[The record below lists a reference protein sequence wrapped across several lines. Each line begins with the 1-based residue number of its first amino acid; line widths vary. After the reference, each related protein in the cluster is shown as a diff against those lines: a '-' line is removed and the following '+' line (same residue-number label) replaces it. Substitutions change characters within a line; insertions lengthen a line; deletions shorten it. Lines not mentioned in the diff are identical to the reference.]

1 MAGGVGS
8 RFWPFSTNKKPK
20 QFLDFFGTGRSFLQ
34 MTYDRFCK
42 IVPSENIYIASN
54 SNYKDLILEQLPEL
68 SENQVLLEPAR
79 RNTAPCIAYAMNKIY
94 SLNKDANVIVSP
106 SDHLILKEDDF
117 VETIKEGLEY
127 TRNNDNILTL
137 GIKPNRPET
146 GYGYIQIAENDENS
160 RFYKAKTF
168 TEKPNI
174 ELAKIFL
181 DSGEFLWNSGMF
193 IWNVKT
199 IIAAFDSYLSEV
211 SNKFKAGAEFYGTS
225 KEQEY
230 INSIYQS
237 CTNIS
242 IDYAILEKADNVH
255 VLSAN
260 FGWSDLGT
268 WGSIYEHSE
277 KDENQNYVHATQRFN
292 KPIVV
297 STVSEEPSED
307 ENYFCVDAYSQMV
320 VKANLTLKYSLHTG
334 EYNYLNSKIEK
345 DKVLPLLVYTRTYDV
360 DATSYNEVFPEA
372 KQSKTKKMIFV
383 IIFIIILAVSAPF
396 TAYYW
401 TKHSN
406 SDNNLNDRA
415 GRAGALLSESVDD
428 KKSDVTGDT
437 EKFFRMNDV

>member
-1 MAGGVGS
+1 MKNNYCVIMAGGVGS

-34 MTYDRFCK
+34 MTFDRFSK
-42 IVPSENIYIASN
+42 IVPVENIYIASN
-54 SNYKDLILEQLPEL
+54 SDYKDLILEQLPEI

-94 SLNKDANVIVSP
+94 TLNKEANVIVSP

-117 VETIKEGLEY
+117 ISTIKEGLEY
-127 TRNNDNILTL
+127 TRQNDNILTL

-146 GYGYIQIAENDENS
+146 GYGYIQIAENDGKS

-168 TEKPNI
+168 TEKPNL

-193 IWNVKT
+193 IWNAKS
-199 IIAAFDSYLSEV
+199 IIAAFDSYLEEV
-211 SNKFKAGAEFYGTS
+211 SNKFKAGAEFYGTP

-255 VLSAN
+255 VLAAN

-277 KDENQNYVHATQRFN
+277 KDTEQNV
-292 KPIVV
+292 
-297 STVSEEPSED
+297 
-307 ENYFCVDAYSQMV
+307 
-320 VKANLTLKYSLHTG
+320 TLKCKSLLYDCKDNIIALPDG
-334 EYNYLNSKIEK
+334 KLAVVQGLEDYIVAEA
-345 DKVLPLLVYTRTYDV
+345 DKVLL
-360 DATSYNEVFPEA
+360 
-372 KQSKTKKMIFV
+372 IC
-383 IIFIIILAVSAPF
+383 
-396 TAYYW
+396 
-401 TKHSN
+401 
-406 SDNNLNDRA
+406 
-415 GRAGALLSESVDD
+415 
-428 KKSDVTGDT
+428 KKSEEQRIRQFVNDT
-437 EKFFRMNDV
+437 LVKIGEDYI